1 MERER
6 VADGQLGQRWG
17 GYVGK
22 IEGVGPD
29 APIATNERGGRQSD
43 SPYRLD
49 LLPMQ
54 AVLELG
60 KVLKHGADKYGI
72 DNWRQISSQE
82 HLNHALVHVVAHL
95 AGDRQEGTHG
105 HLAHLLCRVA
115 MALEM
120 HIAEHGQSTRVAQQ

>member
-6 VADGQLGQRWG
+6 VADGQLSPWWQQPT
-17 GYVGK
+17 K
-22 IEGVGPD
+22 LDGVGPD
-29 APIATNERGGRQSD
+29 APVAVNERGGKQSD

-49 LLPMQ
+49 LLPMR
-54 AVLELG
+54 AILELG

-82 HLNHALVHVVAHL
+82 HANHALVHLVAHL
-95 AGDRQEGTHG
+95 AGDQQEGRHG
-105 HLAHLLCRVA
+105 HYAHCLCRIA

-120 HIAEHGQSTRVAQQ
+120 HIAEHG